1 MNVISYVI
9 RKRYDFKKI
18 VLLRRVIEMKEI
30 QEQHSHENN
39 SHDHDHDHGKMPII
53 LYFIGLALALI
64 AFFLSKEYQ
73 ILQNILFLIATISAG
88 YHVIVLEGLGETIH
102 NSKSQKRFIPNS
114 HILMGL
120 AAIGASLM
128 ENFGEGALLILIF
141 SGAHFLEDYA
151 EGRSRREIT
160 KLLEM
165 NPTTARLILPDGST
179 KNVEVNELKVGD
191 HLQVLNGDQVPI
203 DGIILSG
210 STSIDES
217 SINGESI
224 PKEKSKGDEVFG
236 STINGTGT
244 FTMEV
249 TKENKDTV
257 FSKILQL
264 VNQNQ
269 DNQTKAASIIQK
281 FEPKYVTFV
290 LVAISLFI
298 LLTPFLLDWTWSQ
311 SFYRGLV
318 LLVAASPC
326 ALAAATVSATLS
338 TTSNLAKKG
347 VLSKGSSYLSQLADI
362 QAIAFDKTGTL
373 TKGKPEVT
381 NHYFTDSMD
390 EEEIIDIVVALE
402 KNSNHPLADAILR
415 KFEPKNQLS
424 IEVENQIGKGLS
436 GDYNGRKYRIGKP
449 TSFDDVS
456 DEYVRLNN
464 QWASEGK
471 TVVYLAV
478 DEEVIG
484 LIALMD
490 VPSKY
495 AKETIE
501 YFKKQGIHTTLIT
514 GDSEM
519 TGKAVASKLGIDEVI
534 ANVMPDEKSK
544 IIDKQKEKY
553 GVTAMVGDGVNDA
566 PALVNADVG
575 IAMGDGTDVAVE
587 VSDLVLMQN
596 NLTKLTQSH
605 KISTKMNR
613 LIWQNI
619 IFSMAVVAFLIIVSL
634 VGLTDIAISVI
645 VHEGSTLVVILNGLR
660 LLNSK

>member
-1 MNVISYVI
+1 M
-9 RKRYDFKKI
+9 
-18 VLLRRVIEMKEI
+18 ETI
-30 QEQHSHENN
+30 QEQQSQEKHNHNHN
-39 SHDHDHDHGKMPII
+39 HDHDHDHGKMPVV
-53 LYFIGLALALI
+53 LYFIGLALAVI
-64 AFFLSKEYQ
+64 ALFLNEDYQ
-73 ILQNILFLIATISAG
+73 LMRNILFSIATISAG
-88 YHVIVLEGLGETIH
+88 YHVIILEGLGETIE
-102 NSKSQKRFIPNS
+102 NSKVQKKFMPNS

-120 AAIGASLM
+120 AAIGASLTG
-128 ENFGEGALLILIF
+128 NFWEGTLLILIF

-151 EGRSRREIT
+151 EGRSKREIT

-165 NPTTARLILPDGST
+165 NPTTARLIQPDGST
-179 KNVEVNELKVGD
+179 KNVDVSELKVGD
-191 HLQVLNGDQVPI
+191 QLQVLNGDQVPI
-203 DGIILSG
+203 DGVILSG

-224 PKEKSKGDEVFG
+224 PKEKSKGDDVFG

-281 FEPKYVTFV
+281 FEPKYVTVV
-290 LVAISLFI
+290 LIAIPLFM
-298 LLTPFLLDWTWSQ
+298 LLAPFLLDWTWSQ
-311 SFYRGLV
+311 SIYRGLV

-326 ALAAATVSATLS
+326 ALAAATVSVTLS

-347 VLSKGSSYLSQLADI
+347 VLSKGSSYLSQLADT

-381 NHYFTDSMD
+381 NYYFADSVN
-390 EEEIIDIVVALE
+390 EENMIDIVVALE
-402 KNSNHPLADAILR
+402 KESNHPLADAILR
-415 KFEPKNQLS
+415 KFEQKNKLT
-424 IEVENQIGKGLS
+424 IEGENQIGKGLT
-436 GDYNGRKYRIGKP
+436 GDYKGRNYRIGKP

-456 DEYVRLNN
+456 DEYSRLNN
-464 QWASEGK
+464 EWSSEGK
-471 TVVYLAV
+471 TVVYVAV
-478 DEEVIG
+478 DEAVIG

-490 VPSKY
+490 VPSEH
-495 AKETIE
+495 AKETID
-501 YFKKQGIHTTLIT
+501 YFREQGIHTTLIT

-519 TGKAVASKLGIDEVI
+519 TGKAVAKQLGIDEVI
-534 ANVMPDEKSK
+534 ANVMPEDKSR
-544 IIDKQKEKY
+544 IIDEQKEKY
-553 GVTAMVGDGVNDA
+553 GVVTMVGDGVNDA

-596 NLTKLTQSH
+596 DLSKLVQSH
-605 KISTKMNR
+605 NISTKMNR
-613 LIWQNI
+613 VIWQNV
-619 IFSMAVVAFLIIVSL
+619 IFSMAVVAFLVVVSFL
-634 VGLTDIAISVI
+634 GLTDIAISVI
-645 VHEGSTLVVILNGLR
+645 IHEGSTLVVILNGLR
-660 LLNSK
+660 LLRSNSKPIKN